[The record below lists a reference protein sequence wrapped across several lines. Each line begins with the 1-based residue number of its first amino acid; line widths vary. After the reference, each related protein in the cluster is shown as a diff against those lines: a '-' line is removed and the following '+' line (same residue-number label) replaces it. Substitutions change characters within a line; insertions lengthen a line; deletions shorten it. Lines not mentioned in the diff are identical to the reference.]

1 MYGLD
6 KQYHP
11 YSRRNRCSGFLIALE
26 GLFFFGFNTPGFIGL
41 LLSTLFTYL
50 SYKAVKNT
58 IKAFSS
64 ENNNGDTK
72 ESSYKYK

>member
-1 MYGLD
+1 MSKLLFIAFT
-6 KQYHP
+6 
-11 YSRRNRCSGFLIALE
+11 GFLISLD
-26 GLFFFGFNTPGFIGL
+26 GLFSSFSGFNTPGFIGL

-72 ESSYKYK
+72 ESSDK